1 MTACGTF
8 AKLASL
14 TERMALEQ
22 VGVIRRSAS
31 SRETSEE
38 HPMLMHFS
46 MIVLSSQLVV
56 AVADHPPAFDI
67 ARGCKVDSASAFDPN
82 AGMNATIKRCM
93 DDEQQ
98 AKDQLETQWLGFVN
112 SDRVT
117 CTSEAVGNKA
127 DAEADPP
134 SYVDLLT
141 CIQDAQLARK
151 LPKN

>member
-1 MTACGTF
+1 
-8 AKLASL
+8 
-14 TERMALEQ
+14 
-22 VGVIRRSAS
+22 
-31 SRETSEE
+31 
-38 HPMLMHFS
+38 MLIHFS
-46 MIVLSSQLVV
+46 MIALSAQLVV
-56 AVADHPPAFDI
+56 GVADHPPKFDI

-98 AKDQLETQWLGFVN
+98 AKDQLETLWSGLAN
-112 SDRVT
+112 ADRIS
-117 CTSEAVGNKA
+117 CIGEAVGSGA
-127 DAEADPP
+127 DTQADPP